1 MPKLTVMIP
10 VYNVENYLKKCLDS
24 VIYPELD
31 DYEIVLVNDG
41 STDKSG
47 EICDEYAQRFPAL
60 IRVITTPNGGLGKAR
75 DVGIDAAR
83 GEYILFLDSDDY
95 LAPGAVPE
103 MMALLEKDF
112 DMCFFDSL
120 TPAA

>member
-24 VIYPELD
+24 VIYPELG

-60 IRVITTPNGGLGKAR
+60 IRVITTPERRAGQKAR

-95 LAPGAVPE
+95 LSPRRRAGNDGA
-103 MMALLEKDF
+103 
-112 DMCFFDSL
+112 S
-120 TPAA
+120 

>member
-47 EICDEYAQRFPAL
+47 AICDEYAQHFPAL
-60 IRVITTPNGGLGKAR
+60 IRVITTPNGGLGKA
-75 DVGIDAAR
+75 
-83 GEYILFLDSDDY
+83 LFAFVYSSGVTY
-95 LAPGAVPE
+95 MSSYHTRPG
-103 MMALLEKDF
+103 
-112 DMCFFDSL
+112 
-120 TPAA
+120 